1 MSGKLNAPQR
11 SQMHAHVLKLIRQ
24 AWPSLTIKEEQE
36 IQVQIN
42 GRSHYLRVDIV
53 IVDLKVCI
61 ECQGRQHSEYVA
73 HMHGSREAFE
83 ASRVRDQAK
92 SQAVRDAGYTLV
104 EIQHDEHNKLTP
116 LSLMQRITGA
126 MKEAASG

>member
-1 MSGKLNAPQR
+1 MSKLNAPHR

-61 ECQGRQHSEYVA
+61 ECQGRQHSEYVP
-73 HMHGSREAFE
+73 HMHGTRESFE
-83 ASRVRDQAK
+83 ASRSRDQAK

-104 EIQHDEHNKLTP
+104 EIGHDEYNKLTP
-116 LSLMQRITGA
+116 LMVMQRITGA
-126 MKEAASG
+126 MKEAAVG